1 MSYRVFDKK
10 RNEFI
15 TDEQEWVM
23 KPDGSLYYRTVGY
36 GELVPWSD
44 AMVINDGCIYLIT
57 VFDKCEPNERWGY
70 ELGCRRSVGFRWT
83 LEDAIDTVESNMCD
97 IWEYSYDYAC
107 IEELNGA
114 LYPWAD
120 ERWFFKFNT
129 ETKRYEQIDEPV
141 ILKNRGP
148 IGGIG

>member
-1 MSYRVFDKK
+1 MSYRVFEKEINRD
-10 RNEFI
+10 I
-15 TDEQEWVM
+15 TKEDEWVI
-23 KPDGSLYYRTVGY
+23 KPNGSLYYRTSLGD
-36 GELVPWSD
+36 LVPYPNGL
-44 AMVINDGCIYLIT
+44 VINDGCIYLIT
-57 VFDKCEPNERWGY
+57 VFDKCEPDERWGY
-70 ELGCRRSVGFRWT
+70 ALGCRRSVGFRWT